1 MSATLLSVEG
11 LTVRFGRYAVVEEL
25 SFSVSPGEVLAVVGE
40 SGSGKSMTALALMRL
55 VPPPGVITG
64 RVVFD
69 GEELLSLPERKM
81 RSLRGGAMAM
91 VFQEPMTSLNP
102 VFSVGAQIAEALRWH
117 RGLSGSAA
125 RAEAVRLL
133 SLVEIP
139 NAPARVS
146 EYPHQ
151 LSGGMRQ
158 RVMIAMA
165 LACSPRLLIADEPT
179 TALDATVQA
188 QILDLLR
195 RLRAEL
201 GMAVILITHDLGV
214 VSDFADRVA
223 VMYAARVVEAA
234 PAAALFAAPLHPY
247 TEGLLASLPRMEGSP
262 ERLPAIP
269 GQVPPPFALPPGC
282 RFAPRCGYAKAPCE
296 AALPPLVPLGEGRGA
311 ACIRHTGYL
320 VGP

>member
-1 MSATLLSVEG
+1 MSALLAVEG
-11 LTVRFGRYAVVEEL
+11 LTVSFGRFAVVEDL
-25 SFSVSPGEVLAVVGE
+25 SFTVDPGEVLAIVGE
-40 SGSGKSMTALALMRL
+40 SGSGKSLTALALMRL
-55 VPPPGVITG
+55 VPPPGRVSG

-69 GEELLSLPERKM
+69 GAELLALPERQM
-81 RSLRGGAMAM
+81 RSIRGGSMAM

-102 VFSVGAQIAEALRWH
+102 VFTVGSQIAEALRWH
-117 RGLSGSAA
+117 RGLSGAAA

-139 NAPARVS
+139 NPAARVAD
-146 EYPHQ
+146 YPHQ

-165 LACSPRLLIADEPT
+165 LACNPRLLIADEPT

-234 PAAALFAAPLHPY
+234 PAAALFADPAHPY
-247 TEGLLASLPRMEGSP
+247 TEGLLASLPRLAETV
-262 ERLPAIP
+262 ERLAAIP

-282 RFAPRCGYAKAPCE
+282 RFAPRCAHAKAPCE
-296 AALPPLVPLGEGRGA
+296 LAIPPLLALPGERFA
-311 ACIRHTGYL
+311 ACIRHTGYE
-320 VGP
+320 GQA